1 MLAGV
6 YMRRILSILLFFN
19 LACGSNKVKEQHQYY
34 YYPQKNVYFDPL
46 KKEFWYSLNGAKSWN
61 RFSDSNTVEPTTLG
75 AKVLISSTDSEVYKN
90 NESHR
95 KLYAGALLTIN
106 VSDTIDAS
114 PKPEVADR
122 SVVQKKKATTRKK
135 PVEQKPKKGLGKFI
149 NKIFGK
155 H

>member
-6 YMRRILSILLFFN
+6 YTGRILSILLFFN
-19 LACGSNKVKEQHQYY
+19 VACISNRAKEQHQYY
-34 YYPQKNVYFDPL
+34 YYPQKNVYYDPV
-46 KKEFWYSLNGAKSWN
+46 KKNFWYSLNGARSWN
-61 RFSDSNTVEPTTLG
+61 KFSDSNAVEPVALG

-95 KLYAGALLTIN
+95 KLYSGALLAIN
-106 VSDTIDAS
+106 VTDTTGAS
-114 PKPEVADR
+114 PGPEVAGR
-122 SVVQKKKATTRKK
+122 TVVQKKKITARKK